1 MVGTAPG
8 RSRTLA
14 VWHMAQ
20 LMPTLGKP
28 IVTFESPIGISWPV
42 GASTPTAAYPPG
54 CGTYSGKMRGSTS
67 QIQYG
72 TPSRSSVPTDPYR
85 KCSSSEAKY
94 GAGSRLK
101 NFTYAMPAARAAST
115 ITAASR
121 KRRRGLAS
129 SPVNRLE
136 IEESVT
142 VSIKQP
148 LERPAAEAP
157 SASRHGVRG
166 PVRLG
171 PALAACGKREQNHF
185 RHEEDEIHG
194 AEHAVIGRLRE
205 KEGYAGEP
213 RSDCQPGD
221 CPEADRIESRRNIE
235 RAQQDQQPGREPRPH
250 QRRRR

>member
-1 MVGTAPG
+1 
-8 RSRTLA
+8 
-14 VWHMAQ
+14 
-20 LMPTLGKP
+20 MPTLGNP

-115 ITAASR
+115 IAAASR

-129 SPVNRLE
+129 SLVNRPE

-148 LERPAAEAP
+148 LERPAAEAA
-157 SASRHGVRG
+157 SASRRDVRRL
-166 PVRLG
+166 VRVGL
-171 PALAACGKREQNHF
+171 ALAAGGERQQNRF
-185 RHEEDEIHG
+185 RHEEDEIDG
-194 AEHAVIGRLRE
+194 AEHAVVGRLRE
-205 KEGYAGEP
+205 KERHAGEP
-213 RSDCQPGD
+213 RSDRQPGD

-235 RAQQDQQPGREPRPH
+235 RAQQHQQPGREPRPH
-250 QRRRR
+250 QRGCRRQRRQDEHALGDEQSRHGQ